1 MFGECFCQYFKKLR
15 KISLSCIDSGKMNK
29 FGVDFFFLEN
39 ELKPFMN
46 NEF

>member
-29 FGVDFFFLEN
+29 FGVDFFFSR
-39 ELKPFMN
+39 K
-46 NEF
+46 